1 MNSCDYK
8 IAVNVAYNGCNPATK
23 GLKPIGWLANFED
36 IDHTA
41 MNAVSNLKSPT
52 QRNLFKDI
60 KLKEGAHLVQI
71 YQSGKSPFNGAKKEA
86 VTGTFR
92 NTTNKTLPFVVLDNG
107 ADVTQNIIDKLM
119 NGKFVAIVENAF
131 SGHSGD
137 NAFEIIGLETGLTLT
152 ESTDEKYNEDFG
164 GGWSIIMMEENAPH
178 SGLFIL
184 VEPQVQGASAVDAT
198 RALLDSYLVPNVTIS
213 GDTTVELASTATAVR
228 RTYATSNGE
237 GVHAT
242 TEAEWLTVS
251 ASGNKVT
258 FTPEAYPSSA
268 TGDATRTATVYIGL
282 ADSEEGILEVTVTQP
297 KGN

>member
-1 MNSCDYK
+1 MNNSCDYK
-8 IAVNVAYNGCNPATK
+8 IAVNVVYNGCNPATK

-41 MNAVSNLKSPT
+41 MNAVSNLKSTT

-60 KLKEGAHLVQI
+60 KLKEGTHLVQI
-71 YQSGKSPFNGAKKEA
+71 YQSGKSPFSGAKKEA
-86 VTGTFR
+86 ATGTFR

-107 ADVTQNIIDKLM
+107 AEVTQYIIDKLM

-152 ESTDEKYNEDFG
+152 ECTDEKYNEDFG
-164 GGWSIIMMEENAPH
+164 GGWSITMMEENAPH

-198 RALLDSYLVPNVTIS
+198 RALLDSYLVPVATIT
-213 GDTTVELASTATAVR
+213 GDTEVEVPATATPVR
-228 RTYATSNGE
+228 RTYATSTGQ
-237 GVHAT
+237 GVSAYT
-242 TEAEWLTVS
+242 GADWLTVS

-258 FTPEAYPSSA
+258 FTPTAYPQ
-268 TGDATRTATVYIGL
+268 GEIGTRRAYVYIGL
-282 ADSEEGILEVTVTQP
+282 ADSDEGILEVLVTQA
-297 KGN
+297 GGE